1 MHVVKYVMEKL
12 ISLGARRSG
21 YLLMLMLAEHNISN
35 LLLYFMCVCLCV
47 PMGPV
52 AGTEWMTVKLFYIY
66 FIWFLCI
73 GSSAGECV

>member
-1 MHVVKYVMEKL
+1 MKTTSIIISSLRYEGFVWHIFMHVVKYVMEKL
-12 ISLGARRSG
+12 ISLGAIRSG

-52 AGTEWMTVKLFYIY
+52 AGTE
-66 FIWFLCI
+66 
-73 GSSAGECV
+73 